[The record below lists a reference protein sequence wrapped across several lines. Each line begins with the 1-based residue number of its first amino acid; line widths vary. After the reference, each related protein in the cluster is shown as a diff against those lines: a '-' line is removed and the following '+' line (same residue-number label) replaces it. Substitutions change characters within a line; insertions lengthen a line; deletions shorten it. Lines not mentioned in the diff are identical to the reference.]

1 MLLNQLVRIDE
12 TGIVADSVNFG
23 LMEDQDTNQRLCE
36 GFVFNYDKDKP
47 EESTVG
53 VLEALRSSYDSR
65 NQANVHLLVQQYG
78 KGKSHFAVAIAN
90 YFSKPADS
98 LEVEGILRKVE
109 NAAGENSPIAQRL
122 RSYKKYGRHLVLCL
136 SGDRT
141 GDIRKQF
148 LQSLL
153 KTLET
158 EGITDSIAQHICVR
172 ASQLSARLVRK
183 STRARTR

>member
-1 MLLNQLVRIDE
+1 MLLNQLVTIDE

-53 VLEALRSSYDSR
+53 VLETLRSSYDSR

-90 YFSKPADS
+90 YF
-98 LEVEGILRKVE
+98 
-109 NAAGENSPIAQRL
+109 N
-122 RSYKKYGRHLVLCL
+122 
-136 SGDRT
+136 
-141 GDIRKQF
+141 
-148 LQSLL
+148 
-153 KTLET
+153 
-158 EGITDSIAQHICVR
+158 
-172 ASQLSARLVRK
+172 
-183 STRARTR
+183 